1 MPPDPPVVYTRF
13 ESFLR
18 WLLQRTEK
26 FPRRAAHTLRQRI
39 DTLALDVFE
48 RLIEAR
54 YTRDRAPILR
64 QINLDL
70 EKLRLLLRLA
80 HEQAVLDPRAFRHA
94 CTELWEVGRM
104 VGGWQRSSEAA

>member
-13 ESFLR
+13 ESFLG

-54 YTRDRAPILR
+54 YTRDRAPILC

-94 CTELWEVGRM
+94 CTELWDVGRM
-104 VGGWQRSSEAA
+104 VGGWQRSVEAA